1 MTYNRARTLSASSP
15 RWHCSKGVWYLTR
28 AGRDIAVI
36 EPSGDDYSWFLIGF
50 DHDGEPV
57 FAGAWRHVVTLKASL
72 LIWARR
78 NTGYLVGRCAR
89 QPLSISG
96 SSRSNQHEEAPL

>member
-1 MTYNRARTLSASSP
+1 MTRNRTVSASSP
-15 RWHCSKGVWYLTR
+15 RWRHSNGVWCLTR
-28 AGRDIAVI
+28 AGHDIAVV
-36 EPSGDDYSWFLIGF
+36 EPSGDDRSWALFGI
-50 DHDGEPV
+50 DQDGEPV
-57 FAGAWRHVVTLKASL
+57 FAGAWRRIVTLKACL

-78 NTGYLVGRCAR
+78 NTGRIVGRCAR